1 MTYLSM
7 ADLTQ
12 ENARLRARVSVLESE
27 RRLNAGRKYDETDMI
42 MAVSFAKTLGMS
54 YRERNDAMIRARHE
68 RDRGPSRAPLVLCGL
83 RHAAKAR
90 RSVRSRRP
98 VSSCSSSA
106 SWPGA

>member
-27 RRLNAGRKYDETDMI
+27 RRLNAGRKFDETDMI

-54 YRERNDAMIRARHE
+54 YRERNDALVAARHE
-68 RDRGPSRAPLVLCGL
+68 RNAAFRTHYIRIARSANRWVVQSKRQLRRALE
-83 RHAAKAR
+83 
-90 RSVRSRRP
+90 
-98 VSSCSSSA
+98 VS
-106 SWPGA
+106 P

>member
-68 RDRGPSRAPLVLCGL
+68 RDAVIRIHYIDTARSANRWVVQSKRQLRRALE
-83 RHAAKAR
+83 
-90 RSVRSRRP
+90 
-98 VSSCSSSA
+98 VS
-106 SWPGA
+106 P